1 MKTTKKIVSIEELQI
16 IAAELKQLR
25 KIIVLANGCF
35 DLLHVGHVRY
45 LEGAKQMGDVLIVG
59 LNNDSSVR
67 TLKGPGRPVM
77 PDHERAEI
85 LAAFSC
91 VDYVV
96 IFDDLTAENVLSRL
110 QPDVH
115 CKGTDYTTE
124 TVPEREVVR
133 AYGGRVAIVGDP
145 KSHSTRDL
153 IRSLE
158 PQQGADLS
166 DETKL

>member
-1 MKTTKKIVSIEELQI
+1 
-16 IAAELKQLR
+16 
-25 KIIVLANGCF
+25 
-35 DLLHVGHVRY
+35 
-45 LEGAKQMGDVLIVG
+45 MGDVLIVG

>member
-1 MKTTKKIVSIEELQI
+1 VKTTKKIVSLEELQI
-16 IAAELKQLR
+16 ISAELKQLR

-96 IFDDLTAENVLSRL
+96 IFDDLTAENVLSHL

-158 PQQGADLS
+158 PQQGADLL
-166 DETKL
+166 DKTKL